1 MSTMYLNREI
11 ARAVLIILAG
21 VVSGGVSF
29 FLGIAMSGLG
39 HGWTSAAS
47 VAMLGAFTAPAAA
60 VAWLARN
67 RWHGRVLAGAIV
79 VVNVF
84 MDAMM
89 IAESLDAERG
99 MVDRVWDAMPGV
111 VILAAVL
118 VVVWQIL
125 PVAALIFSRRAA
137 SAPDSHS
144 LSPPLALAA
153 R

>member
-11 ARAVLIILAG
+11 ARVVLIILAG

-29 FLGIAMSGLG
+29 FLGIAMSGMG

-47 VAMLGAFTAPAAA
+47 VAIVGALTAPAAA
-60 VAWLARN
+60 VAWLVRN
-67 RWHGRVLAGAIV
+67 RWHGRVLAGAIM

-84 MDAMM
+84 MDAMTV
-89 IAESLDAERG
+89 AESLDAERG

-118 VVVWQIL
+118 AVVWQIL

-144 LSPPLALAA
+144 
-153 R
+153 

>member
-1 MSTMYLNREI
+1 MARLSTIYLNREI

-29 FLGIAMSGLG
+29 FLGIAMSGMG

-47 VAMLGAFTAPAAA
+47 VAIVGALTAPAAA
-60 VAWLARN
+60 VAWLVRN

-79 VVNVF
+79 VVN
-84 MDAMM
+84 
-89 IAESLDAERG
+89 AERG
-99 MVDRVWDAMPGV
+99 MVDRVWHAMPGV

-118 VVVWQIL
+118 AVVWQIL
-125 PVAALIFSRRAA
+125 PVAALIFSKRAA

-144 LSPPLALAA
+144 
-153 R
+153 

>member
-1 MSTMYLNREI
+1 MYLNREI

-29 FLGIAMSGLG
+29 FLGIAMSGMG
-39 HGWTSAAS
+39 HGWTSAAII
-47 VAMLGAFTAPAAA
+47 GALTAPAAA
-60 VAWLARN
+60 VAWLVRN

-84 MDAMM
+84 MDAMT

-118 VVVWQIL
+118 AVVWQIL

-144 LSPPLALAA
+144 
-153 R
+153 

>member
-1 MSTMYLNREI
+1 MYPNRKR

-29 FLGIAMSGLG
+29 SLGMAMVGGG
-39 HGWTSAAS
+39 HGWTSGAT
-47 VAMLGAFTAPAAA
+47 VAIIGALTAPAAA
-60 VAWLARN
+60 LAWLVRN
-67 RWHGRVLAGAIV
+67 RWYGRVLAGAMV
-79 VVNVF
+79 VLNVF
-84 MDAMM
+84 MDAMT
-89 IAESLDAERG
+89 IAESLDAEHG
-99 MVDRVWDAMPGV
+99 TFHRVWRAMPGV

-144 LSPPLALAA
+144 
-153 R
+153 

>member
-1 MSTMYLNREI
+1 MYLNREI

-29 FLGIAMSGLG
+29 FLGMAISGTG
-39 HGWTSAAS
+39 HGWTSAGT
-47 VAMLGAFTAPAAA
+47 VAIVGALTAPAAA

-67 RWHGRVLAGAIV
+67 RWPGRVLAGAIV
-79 VVNVF
+79 VLNVF
-84 MDAMM
+84 MDAMT
-89 IAESLDAERG
+89 IAESLDAEHG
-99 MVDRVWDAMPGV
+99 MVHRVWGTMPGV

-118 VVVWQIL
+118 AAVWQIL

-144 LSPPLALAA
+144 
-153 R
+153 